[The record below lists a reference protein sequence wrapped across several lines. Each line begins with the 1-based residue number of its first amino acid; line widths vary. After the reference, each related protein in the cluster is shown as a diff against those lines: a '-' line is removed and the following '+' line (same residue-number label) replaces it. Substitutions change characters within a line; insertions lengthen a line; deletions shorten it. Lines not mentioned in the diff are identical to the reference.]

1 MSHPARDPRSGIDL
15 WLDQSGLEGVGTGPT
30 GRPGRSR
37 TPPKGEVSE
46 KTRTTPPATR
56 KKSPPPRKAPARG
69 RYVDEYAR
77 PF

>member
-1 MSHPARDPRSGIDL
+1 
-15 WLDQSGLEGVGTGPT
+15 VGTGPT